1 MKMKTRA
8 KTRAKGRKK
17 PAKRAA
23 KSAAKRPSRQAKT
36 AMKKP
41 ARPAVKKPSRQA
53 KTAMKKPARPAA
65 KKPFRPAKKA
75 TMPAA
80 PKPAAA
86 RPATEKPTSAKPAT
100 AKPDKPKRAGVVDIG
115 EASPDSEFEV
125 KIQNIVA
132 FTDLG
137 TKISLEQVL
146 QKLENTEY
154 QPEQFP
160 GLIYRM
166 QSPRASAL
174 VFSQGKIVCTGT
186 KSMDALREAMEQI
199 VKNLRSVGF
208 RLPQK
213 YVTTVEN
220 IVASSSIDADLN
232 LDEIAFQLENSEY
245 EPEQFPG
252 LVYRIS
258 QPRVAFLL
266 FKSGRIIITGGRTI
280 AEIHEALGIFKKN
293 LEAIGVK
300 LKPSKS
306 KAT

>member
-1 MKMKTRA
+1 
-8 KTRAKGRKK
+8 
-17 PAKRAA
+17 
-23 KSAAKRPSRQAKT
+23 
-36 AMKKP
+36 
-41 ARPAVKKPSRQA
+41 
-53 KTAMKKPARPAA
+53 
-65 KKPFRPAKKA
+65 
-75 TMPAA
+75 
-80 PKPAAA
+80 
-86 RPATEKPTSAKPAT
+86 
-100 AKPDKPKRAGVVDIG
+100 VDIG

-252 LVYRIS
+252 LVYRVFN
-258 QPRVAFLL
+258 PKVVALL
-266 FKSGRIIITGGRTI
+266 FGSGKVVCTGAKNPDDIKI
-280 AEIHEALGIFKKN
+280 AIKKIKEE
-293 LEAIGVK
+293 LQLSGF
-300 LKPSKS
+300 LP
-306 KAT
+306 

>member
-1 MKMKTRA
+1 MK
-8 KTRAKGRKK
+8 KK
-17 PAKRAA
+17 
-23 KSAAKRPSRQAKT
+23 KRPKT
-36 AMKKP
+36 AKK
-41 ARPAVKKPSRQA
+41 
-53 KTAMKKPARPAA
+53 T
-65 KKPFRPAKKA
+65 AKKA
-75 TMPAA
+75 SKGSKTARKPVKNTANKAA
-80 PKPAAA
+80 ISKDKRKSEPKQ
-86 RPATEKPTSAKPAT
+86 KPMSVKGESIESNNANNNA
-100 AKPDKPKRAGVVDIG
+100 KPKRRTGVTDIG
-115 EASPDSEFEV
+115 EASADAEFEV

-137 TKISLEQVL
+137 TKISLEKVL

-186 KSMDALREAMEQI
+186 KSMDALKEAMEQI
-199 VKNLRSVGF
+199 VKNLSSVGF

-213 YVTTVEN
+213 YTTTVEN
-220 IVASSSIDADLN
+220 IVASSAIDADLN

-293 LEAIGVK
+293 LEALGVK

-306 KAT
+306 RQ

>member
-1 MKMKTRA
+1 MTARKRKTA
-8 KTRAKGRKK
+8 VKARKK
-17 PAKRAA
+17 PGRAKARKKAVKKAA
-23 KSAAKRPSRQAKT
+23 RPSS
-36 AMKKP
+36 KP
-41 ARPAVKKPSRQA
+41 ARK
-53 KTAMKKPARPAA
+53 AA
-65 KKPFRPAKKA
+65 KVKPKSRPAKK
-75 TMPAA
+75 PAERKTLKTAGRA
-80 PKPAAA
+80 PAKPAAS
-86 RPATEKPTSAKPAT
+86 PAQMPSTAKEKPK
-100 AKPDKPKRAGVVDIG
+100 KRAGVTDIG
-115 EASPDSEFEV
+115 ETRKDAEFEV

-137 TKISLEQVL
+137 TKISLEKVL
-146 QKLENTEY
+146 QTLENTEY

-186 KSMDALREAMEQI
+186 KSMAALKEAMENI

-208 RLPQK
+208 RLPKK

-280 AEIHEALGIFKKN
+280 DDIHEALGIFKSN

-306 KAT
+306 KEQ

>member
-1 MKMKTRA
+1 MKKTKGNKKPMKKKKLVKKTA
-8 KTRAKGRKK
+8 KKAAKIVARKPVKKPARKAKPAKK
-17 PAKRAA
+17 PAK
-23 KSAAKRPSRQAKT
+23 KT
-36 AMKKP
+36 GKM
-41 ARPAVKKPSRQA
+41 
-53 KTAMKKPARPAA
+53 A
-65 KKPFRPAKKA
+65 KKPTAPITKRPERRREGIDIHSDMK
-75 TMPAA
+75 
-80 PKPAAA
+80 
-86 RPATEKPTSAKPAT
+86 RVTEPRRKT
-100 AKPDKPKRAGVVDIG
+100 
-115 EASPDSEFEV
+115 EFEV

-137 TKISLEQVL
+137 AKISLEQVL

-186 KSMDALREAMEQI
+186 KSMPALKEAMENI
-199 VKNLRSVGF
+199 VANLRSVGF
-208 RLPQK
+208 RLPKK
-213 YVTTVEN
+213 YKTTVEN
-220 IVASSSIDADLN
+220 IVASSAIDADLD
-232 LDEIAFQLENSEY
+232 LDDIAFKLENSEY

-266 FKSGRIIITGGRTI
+266 FKSGRIIITGGRTVD
-280 AEIHEALGIFKKN
+280 EIHEALGIFKKN

-300 LKPSKS
+300 LKPAKS
-306 KAT
+306 KK

>member
-1 MKMKTRA
+1 MKMKKKA
-8 KTRAKGRKK
+8 KAPKKTAKKTKNKAK
-17 PAKRAA
+17 PAKKAA
-23 KSAAKRPSRQAKT
+23 KKVAKK
-36 AMKKP
+36 
-41 ARPAVKKPSRQA
+41 AVKKPVKKVTRPSR
-53 KTAMKKPARPAA
+53 KIE
-65 KKPFRPAKKA
+65 
-75 TMPAA
+75 A
-80 PKPAAA
+80 PL
-86 RPATEKPTSAKPAT
+86 PTNANG
-100 AKPDKPKRAGVVDIG
+100 KPKRRAGVTDIG
-115 EASPDSEFEV
+115 EASPDAEFEV

-137 TKISLEQVL
+137 TKISLEKVL

-186 KSMDALREAMEQI
+186 KSMQALKEAMQQI

-213 YVTTVEN
+213 YTTTVEN
-220 IVASSSIDADLN
+220 IVASSAIDADLN

-280 AEIHEALGIFKKN
+280 MEIHEALGIFKKN
-293 LEAIGVK
+293 LEALGVK

-306 KAT
+306 KT

>member
-1 MKMKTRA
+1 MARTKKKFVGKQKSKTKNMKRNA
-8 KTRAKGRKK
+8 SKK
-17 PAKRAA
+17 PV
-23 KSAAKRPSRQAKT
+23 S
-36 AMKKP
+36 
-41 ARPAVKKPSRQA
+41 
-53 KTAMKKPARPAA
+53 
-65 KKPFRPAKKA
+65 RPAKSNRNAVKS
-75 TMPAA
+75 
-80 PKPAAA
+80 KP
-86 RPATEKPTSAKPAT
+86 RKPTGKPINKKNKNKAEDST
-100 AKPDKPKRAGVVDIG
+100 IPEKKGVSEPKKHGITDIG
-115 EASPDSEFEV
+115 TASKDSEFEV

-137 TKISLEQVL
+137 AKISLEKVL
-146 QKLENTEY
+146 QELENTEY

-186 KSMDALREAMEQI
+186 KSMDALREAMQQI
-199 VKNLRSVGF
+199 VKNLRGVGF

-213 YVTTVEN
+213 YTTTVEN
-220 IVASSSIDADLN
+220 IVASSAIDADLD
-232 LDEIAFQLENSEY
+232 LDDIAFQLENSEY

-280 AEIHEALGIFKKN
+280 NEIHEALGIFKKN
-293 LEAIGVK
+293 LESIGVK
-300 LKPSKS
+300 LKPSKN
-306 KAT
+306 KK